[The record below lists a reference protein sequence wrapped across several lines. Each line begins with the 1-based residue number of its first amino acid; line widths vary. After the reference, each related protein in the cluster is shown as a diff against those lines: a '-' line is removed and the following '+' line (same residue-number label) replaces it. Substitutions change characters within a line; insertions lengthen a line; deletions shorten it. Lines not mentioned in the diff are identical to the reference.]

1 MARSTSSSLPSEAEG
16 KKQAGL
22 SRLFLAF
29 GSRSYRWLWANSVLA
44 SMGRMTEMLVQGWL
58 VLLVTDSA
66 FWVGASAGLRGV
78 GTVGF
83 GLIGGVIVDRMDR
96 RKVLLGTQLLGAAVA
111 LAVVLLIIAD
121 MVQLWHLLVVA
132 VLQGVMM
139 AVAMPARNSLTYDI
153 VGKERLVN
161 ALALNMMALNITRSV
176 GALIAGIMIDSVGV
190 GGVYLMISGTLAL
203 ASVVLGFMGG
213 DYPPTGAHEPV
224 WRNAREGVAYVWHN
238 RPVRSLLSLSLLVEG
253 FAFSFH
259 VMLPVMARDVLHVGG
274 TGFGVLASVGGIGAL
289 VSTAVVAYMGDFRS
303 IARMV
308 VMTAGGF
315 GLFLVVFALSPVTP
329 FSFAV
334 ALVALL
340 LVGAMSMAY
349 DTTMGALLQLLVPD
363 AVRGRVM
370 GLYVLT
376 FGFTPLGGFF
386 AGAVASFVG
395 APIAVGLG
403 GGVVV
408 GYVVG
413 RVRPMSRIRTTER
426 SFRESG

>member
-1 MARSTSSSLPSEAEG
+1 MVRLTGRPSLPEAEG

-44 SMGRMTEMLVQGWL
+44 SLGRMTEMLVQGWL

-83 GLIGGVIVDRMDR
+83 GLIGGVIVDRVDR
-96 RKVLLGTQLLGAAVA
+96 RKVLLGSQLLGAAVA
-111 LAVVLLIIAD
+111 LVVALLIIAD
-121 MVQLWHLLVVA
+121 VVQLWHLLLVA
-132 VLQGVMM
+132 VLQGMMM
-139 AVAMPARNSLTYDI
+139 AVAMPARNALTFDI

-161 ALALNMMALNITRSV
+161 ALALNMMALNITRSI
-176 GALIAGIMIDSVGV
+176 GALIAGVMIDSVGV
-190 GGVYLMISGTLAL
+190 GGVYLMISGSLAV
-203 ASVVLGFMGG
+203 AAVVLAFMEGS
-213 DYPPTGAHEPV
+213 YPPVGAQEPV
-224 WRNAREGVAYVWHN
+224 WRNAREGVAHVWHN

-253 FAFSFH
+253 LAFSFH

-274 TGFGVLASVGGIGAL
+274 TGFGVLASVGGVGAL

-315 GLFLVVFALSPVTP
+315 GLFLVMFALSPAVP

-386 AGAVASFVG
+386 AGAVASVLS

-408 GYVVG
+408 GYVLG
-413 RVRPMSRIRTTER
+413 RMRPMSRIREAEVPVGER
-426 SFRESG
+426 G

>member
-1 MARSTSSSLPSEAEG
+1 
-16 KKQAGL
+16 
-22 SRLFLAF
+22 
-29 GSRSYRWLWANSVLA
+29 
-44 SMGRMTEMLVQGWL
+44 MLVQGWL

-66 FWVGASAGLRGV
+66 FWVGVAAGLRGV

-96 RKVLLGTQLLGAAVA
+96 RKVLLGSQLLGAGVA
-111 LAVVLLIIAD
+111 LLVALLVVTDLIK
-121 MVQLWHLLVVA
+121 LWHLLSVGVI
-132 VLQGVMM
+132 QGMMM
-139 AVAMPARNSLTYDI
+139 AVAMPARNALTFDI

-161 ALALNMMALNITRSV
+161 ALALNMMALNITRSI
-176 GALIAGIMIDSVGV
+176 GALIAGVMIDSVGV
-190 GGVYLMISGTLAL
+190 GRVYYMISGSLAL
-203 ASVVLGFMGG
+203 ASVVLAFMEG
-213 DYPPTGAHEPV
+213 DYRPTGAREPV
-224 WRNAREGVAYVWHN
+224 WRNAREGVAHVWNN

-289 VSTAVVAYMGDFRS
+289 ASTAVVAYMGDFRS
-303 IARMV
+303 IGRMV

-315 GLFLVVFALSPVTP
+315 GLFLVLFALSPALP
-329 FSFAV
+329 SSFAV

-363 AVRGRVM
+363 EVRGRVM

-376 FGFTPLGGFF
+376 FGFTPLGGSV
-386 AGAVASFVG
+386 AGAVASLVG

-403 GGVVV
+403 GGVVI
-408 GYVVG
+408 GYVLG
-413 RVRPMSRIRTTER
+413 RVRPMSRIREA
-426 SFRESG
+426 EVPVGEQG

>member
-1 MARSTSSSLPSEAEG
+1 MAHSTGSPPPSGAEG
-16 KKQAGL
+16 KKEAGV

-29 GSRSYRWLWANSVLA
+29 GSRPYRWLWANSVLA
-44 SMGRMTEMLVQGWL
+44 SLGRMTEMLVQGWL
-58 VLLVTDSA
+58 VLLVTDSV

-96 RKVLLGTQLLGAAVA
+96 RKVLLVTQLLGAGVA
-111 LAVVLLIIAD
+111 LLVALLVVTD
-121 MVQLWHLLVVA
+121 TVKLWHLLLVA
-132 VLQGVMM
+132 VLQGMMM
-139 AVAMPARNSLTYDI
+139 AVAMPARNALTFDI

-176 GALIAGIMIDSVGV
+176 GALIAGVMIDSVGV
-190 GGVYLMISGTLAL
+190 GRVYYMISGSLAL
-203 ASVVLGFMGG
+203 ASVVLVFMEG
-213 DYPPTGAHEPV
+213 DYPPTGAREPV
-224 WRNAREGVAYVWHN
+224 WRNAREGVVHVWNN

-289 VSTAVVAYMGDFRS
+289 ASTAVVAYMGDFRS
-303 IARMV
+303 IGRMV

-315 GLFLVVFALSPVTP
+315 GLFLVLFALSPALP
-329 FSFAV
+329 SSFAV

-376 FGFTPLGGFF
+376 FGFTPLGGFV
-386 AGAVASFVG
+386 AGAIASVVG

-408 GYVVG
+408 GYVIG
-413 RVRPMSRIRTTER
+413 RVRPMSRIREA
-426 SFRESG
+426 EVPVGEQG

>member
-1 MARSTSSSLPSEAEG
+1 MHSTDSSPPLAAEG

-29 GSRSYRWLWANSVLA
+29 GSRPYRWLWANSVLA

-58 VLLVTDSA
+58 VLLVSDSV
-66 FWVGASAGLRGV
+66 FWVGVSAGLRGV

-83 GLIGGVIVDRMDR
+83 GLIGGVIVDRIDR
-96 RKVLLGTQLLGAAVA
+96 RKVLLWSQLLGAAVA
-111 LAVVLLIIAD
+111 LVVALLVVND
-121 MVQLWHLLVVA
+121 LVQLWHLLLVA
-132 VLQGVMM
+132 VLQGMMM
-139 AVAMPARNSLTYDI
+139 AVAMPARNALTFDM

-161 ALALNMMALNITRSV
+161 ALALNMMALNVTRSV
-176 GALIAGIMIDSVGV
+176 GSLIAGVMIDSVGV
-190 GGVYLMISGTLAL
+190 GGVYFMISGSLAL
-203 ASVVLGFMGG
+203 ASLVMAFMEGH
-213 DYPPTGAHEPV
+213 YPPTGAHEPV
-224 WRNAREGVAYVWHN
+224 WRNAREGVAYVWNN

-253 FAFSFH
+253 FGFSFY
-259 VMLPVMARDVLHVGG
+259 VMLPVMARDVLHVAG

-289 VSTAVVAYMGDFRS
+289 ASTVVVAYIGDFRS
-303 IARMV
+303 IGRMV
-308 VMTAGGF
+308 VLTAGGF
-315 GLFLVVFALSPVTP
+315 GLLLVVFALSPAIP

-376 FGFTPLGGFF
+376 FGFTPLGGFV
-386 AGAVASFVG
+386 AGAVATVLSV
-395 APIAVGLG
+395 PIAIGLG

-413 RVRPMSRIRTTER
+413 RVRPMSRILPPEQ
-426 SFRESG
+426 SLGESG